1 VSPQLILN
9 SYAKLNLYLAVL
21 NKRPDDYHNLD
32 TVFERI
38 SLADRIT
45 LKPLRDR
52 EIKIATDCSFIPRDD
67 TNLACRAA
75 RLLQGISKLK
85 QGIDIKIQ
93 KRIPVGSG
101 MGGGSSNA
109 ACVLTG
115 LNQLWKLGLSQKSLA
130 GLAKKIGSDVPFFIY
145 DCAFAHGS
153 LRGDKIR
160 PLRQFAGIRLW
171 HIVVMPKIKVSTPFI
186 YEKWDEYSELT
197 KPTSGVKILLS
208 ALRKKDF
215 SLISKSLFNSLE
227 KVTSGLYPEV
237 RRIKEVLRG
246 EGLQSILMS
255 GSGPAVF
262 GILPSRKEAV
272 SLNKQLSRKYRCW
285 QFFVT
290 HTM

>member
-21 NKRPDDYHNLD
+21 DKRQDDYHNLD
-32 TVFERI
+32 TLFERI

-45 LKPLRDR
+45 LKPRRDR
-52 EIKIATDCSFIPRDD
+52 EIKITTNCSCIPRDD
-67 TNLACRAA
+67 TNLAWRAA
-75 RLLQGISKLK
+75 RLLQGSFNLK

-93 KRIPVGSG
+93 KRIPIGSG

-109 ACVLTG
+109 AFVLTG
-115 LNQLWKLGLSQKSLA
+115 LNQLWKLGLSQKSLV

-145 DCAFAHGS
+145 DCAFAQGS

-160 PLRQFAGIRLW
+160 PLRQFAGIKLW
-171 HIVVMPKIKVSTPFI
+171 HIVVMPKIKVSTPLI
-186 YEKWDEYSELT
+186 YKKWDEYSKLT
-197 KPTSGVKILLS
+197 KPASGVRILLS
-208 ALRKKDF
+208 ALRKRDF
-215 SLISKSLFNSLE
+215 YLIGKSLFNSLE
-227 KVTSGLYPEV
+227 QITAGLYPEV
-237 RRIKEVLRG
+237 RRIKEVLLG
-246 EGLQSILMS
+246 KGLQSILMS

-272 SLNKQLSRKYRCW
+272 SLSKQLSTKHRSW

-290 HTM
+290 HTI